1 MGPTAV
7 AYLTLPRL
15 DHTCA
20 AVLSADV
27 RICAKVY
34 ILGARSYTW
43 AKSAEIWRSLMVTY
57 PVGLVSV
64 TSHACVASE
73 KGKRQTNHWL
83 SGSWQTPPTPKPDA
97 SFALSHIRGRGS
109 ISQRCVGRAASS

>member
-7 AYLTLPRL
+7 AYLTLPWL
-15 DHTCA
+15 YHTCA

-27 RICAKVY
+27 RMCAKVY

-43 AKSAEIWRSLMVTY
+43 AKSAEIWRSLMVTS

-64 TSHACVASE
+64 TSLVCVASE
-73 KGKRQTNHWL
+73 NG
-83 SGSWQTPPTPKPDA
+83 
-97 SFALSHIRGRGS
+97 
-109 ISQRCVGRAASS
+109 